1 MAEATVST
9 TQKTYGAGQFRLFH
23 LSAVATG
30 STLTVGG
37 GVSSWII
44 TNRTTADAATA
55 TLSSGVLTITV
66 ANNPDLDVF
75 VVSAG

>member
-9 TQKTYGAGQFRLFH
+9 TQKTYGFGQIRLFH

-30 STLTVGG
+30 SILTVGG

-44 TNRTTADAATA
+44 TNRTTTDAVTA
-55 TLSSGVLTITV
+55 TLSAGVLTITV

-75 VVSAG
+75 VISAG

>member
-1 MAEATVST
+1 
-9 TQKTYGAGQFRLFH
+9 
-23 LSAVATG
+23 
-30 STLTVGG
+30 VGG

-44 TNRTTADAATA
+44 TNRTTTDAVTA

>member
-23 LSAVATG
+23 LSSVASG
-30 STLTVGG
+30 SILTVGG
-37 GVSSWII
+37 GVSGWII
-44 TNRTTADAATA
+44 TNRTTTDAVTA
-55 TLSSGVLTITV
+55 TLSAGVLTITV